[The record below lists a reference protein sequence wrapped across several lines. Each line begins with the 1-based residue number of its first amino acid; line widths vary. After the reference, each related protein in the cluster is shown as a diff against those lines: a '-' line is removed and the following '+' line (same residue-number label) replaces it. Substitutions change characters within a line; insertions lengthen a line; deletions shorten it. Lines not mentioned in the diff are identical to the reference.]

1 MFELSVVVPTRDEA
15 ASLEAVLEELHTV
28 VIGSGFSTEVIVVDD
43 ASSDGTIDLAKRL
56 AVELPLLH
64 LSVLETA
71 HPRGGFGTLLRFGM
85 AYANARYVIVLSADG
100 SDPIELVPTMLGQL
114 RSGAQLV
121 ICSRYENDGRSS
133 AVERRY
139 RLYQTW
145 YRRFIR
151 LLLGQRLNDSTNGY
165 RGFDRRFAMALGLS
179 SRRFSICPELTF
191 KTLLADGQ
199 IAYVG
204 GQPRKPP
211 NSGVEKFQLPH
222 ELVGYLQVLL
232 RASAHRAGLRW
243 F

>member
-1 MFELSVVVPTRDEA
+1 VFELSVVVPTRDEA
-15 ASLEAVLEELHTV
+15 SSLEAVLEELHMV

-43 ASSDGTIDLAKRL
+43 ASTDGTIDLAKRL

-64 LSVLETA
+64 LTVLEIA
-71 HPRGGFGTLLRFGM
+71 HPRGGFGTLLRFGI
-85 AYANARYVIVLSADG
+85 AYANARYVIVLAADG
-100 SDPIELVPTMLGQL
+100 SDPIELIPEMLSQL

-121 ICSRYENDGRSS
+121 VCSRYEDGENSS
-133 AVERRY
+133 SVEGRFGV
-139 RLYQTW
+139 YQRW

-151 LLLGQRLNDSTNGY
+151 LLLGQQINDSTNGY

-191 KTLLADGQ
+191 KTMLANGR

-204 GQPRKPP
+204 GQPRRRAD
-211 NSGVEKFQLPH
+211 SGVEKFQLPH
-222 ELVGYLQVLL
+222 ELVGYLRVLG
-232 RASAHRAGLRW
+232 RAAIHRAGLRW